1 MAGARFVALLLACL
15 LRQQVDC
22 ARIGGQS
29 GSNQTVAEPVSIALG
44 ILGALGSVY
53 SMQKSWQTI
62 KRSKEQDLAAT
73 KLVQDM
79 AETSREHCRLLSSI
93 DAMLYNGQLGLEELL
108 QNDAAEPEVRQACAD
123 EKRLE
128 HMQDVMVRSLREE
141 CLHLERLFRPQGTA
155 RFPEQLAECRS
166 QVATNFTY
174 LECGQTALKDS
185 WSRSLL
191 SAKLKRYRLDAIM
204 SSWCTADE
212 RKAPRATEASLDLK
226 ATSLGQGLRQ
236 STQIG
241 MFGLATA
248 TLGMVSFA
256 FSLYESET
264 NKKLGFDI
272 LSQYMQTW
280 QTQQDARHRQLCQE
294 LTQHW
299 LQASRIYA
307 WGLAM
312 RSDIYFESGLTEP
325 MDPLDTDS
333 WDRWPLERGSRWAC
347 SRPKQ
352 CLVPLTP
359 NVVDVDPA
367 YPKQL
372 GEGCRSAKS
381 YFRVCGDGGSVTA
394 MVPLA
399 CFSASFDRRGR
410 SREWT
415 LSFRLRNPQPPGK
428 FEDSNYNV
436 QECEKPLIEFIDGHR
451 AVAQARDNIKQVC
464 SRAVL

>member
-1 MAGARFVALLLACL
+1 MAGARFIALLLACL

-29 GSNQTVAEPVSIALG
+29 GSNQTVAEPVTITLG
-44 ILGALGSVY
+44 ILGVLGSVY
-53 SMQKSWQTI
+53 SIRKSWHSI

-108 QNDAAEPEVRQACAD
+108 HNDAAEPEVRQACAD

-141 CLHLERLFRPQGTA
+141 CSKLDLDAAT

-174 LECGQTALKDS
+174 LECGQTELKDA
-185 WSRSLL
+185 WSRRLL

-204 SSWCTADE
+204 SSLCTADIE
-212 RKAPRATEASLDLK
+212 RRAPRATEASLDLT

-236 STQIG
+236 SGQIG
-241 MFGLATA
+241 LFGLATA

-264 NKKLGFDI
+264 NKKPGFDI
-272 LSQYMQTW
+272 LFQYMQT
-280 QTQQDARHRQLCQE
+280 QQEARHRQLCQD
-294 LTQHW
+294 LTRHW
-299 LQASRIYA
+299 LQASRIYS

-312 RSDIYFESGLTEP
+312 RSDIYFQSGLTP
-325 MDPLDTDS
+325 KDALDTDS
-333 WDRWPLERGSRWAC
+333 WDRWPFESRSQWAC
-347 SRPKQ
+347 SRLKQ

-359 NVVDVDPA
+359 DVVDVDLA

-372 GEGCRSAKS
+372 GGGCISAKS
-381 YFRVCGDGGSVTA
+381 YFRVCGDGGSTVTA

-399 CFSASFDRRGR
+399 CFSTSFDRRGR
-410 SREWT
+410 SREWS
-415 LSFRLRNPQPPGK
+415 LSFRTTNPQLSGR
-428 FEDSNYNV
+428 FEDSDYNA
-436 QECEKPLIEFIDGHR
+436 QECAKPLIEFIDGYR
-451 AVAQARDNIKQVC
+451 SVAQARVNIQQVC
-464 SRAVL
+464 SRADLP

>member
-29 GSNQTVAEPVSIALG
+29 GSNQTVAEPVTITLG

-53 SMQKSWQTI
+53 SMRKSWQSI

-79 AETSREHCRLLSSI
+79 AETSREHCRLLSNI

-108 QNDAAEPEVRQACAD
+108 HNDKAEPEVRQACAD
-123 EKRLE
+123 ENRLQ

-141 CLHLERLFRPQGTA
+141 CSHLDAAG
-155 RFPEQLAECRS
+155 FPEQLAECRS

-185 WSRSLL
+185 WSQRLL
-191 SAKLKRYRLDAIM
+191 SAKLKRYRLDAVM

-212 RKAPRATEASLDLK
+212 RRAPRATEASLDLK

-241 MFGLATA
+241 LFGLATA
-248 TLGMVSFA
+248 TLGLVSFA

-264 NKKLGFDI
+264 NKKPGFDI
-272 LSQYMQTW
+272 LFQYMQA
-280 QTQQDARHRQLCQE
+280 QQDARHRQLCQD
-294 LTQHW
+294 LTRHW

-312 RSDIYFESGLTEP
+312 RSDIYFQSGLAGP
-325 MDPLDTDS
+325 MNTLDTDS
-333 WDRWPLERGSRWAC
+333 WDRWPLESRSQWAC

-372 GEGCRSAKS
+372 GKGCTAAGS
-381 YFRVCGDGGSVTA
+381 YFRVCGDGGSTVTT

-399 CFSASFDRRGR
+399 CFSTSFERRGR

-415 LSFRLRNPQPPGK
+415 LSFRLRNPQPPGS
-428 FEDSNYNV
+428 FEDSNYDA
-436 QECEKPLIEFIDGHR
+436 QECAKPLIEFIDGHR
-451 AVAQARDNIKQVC
+451 SVAQARDNIQQVC
-464 SRAVL
+464 SRADTA